1 MNLVGKSKLRKDAA
15 KHGDTKRV
23 IEAWIEVVEEAQ
35 WKNITEVKQTYP
47 SADYVSGSTVFN
59 IKGNSYRLIV
69 VIDYSLKQVAYEAF
83 LTHAEYDKYE
93 F

>member
-1 MNLVGKSKLRKDAA
+1 MRKDAL

-23 IEAWIEVVEEAQ
+23 IEAWIRVVEEVK
-35 WKNITEVKQTYP
+35 WDNITEVKQTYP
-47 SADYVSGSTVFN
+47 SADYVKGSTVFN

-69 VIDYSLKQVAYEAF
+69 IIDYSLKQVTYEAF
-83 LTHAEYDKYE
+83 LTHAEYDRYE